1 MEEHGEEEGPAAG
14 SVEPIFDAD
23 SAALIA
29 LTNERFL
36 EAARYHTEQ
45 YTSIVEAFKFYD
57 HGTTVFGG

>member
-23 SAALIA
+23 SAALI
-29 LTNERFL
+29 